1 MVCVTFYP
9 KSLRRGF
16 EYHTL
21 SFLFVAIPEALQQLQ
36 KQFQFPPCHIPHDRM
51 EDAWVPESPTEREM
65 PRKTPDFKK
74 AFIQA
79 RNKLCVNS
87 LRFQVCS
94 LY

>member
-16 EYHTL
+16 EYPTL
-21 SFLFVAIPEALQQLQ
+21 SSLLVALPEALQKLQ
-36 KQFQFPPCHIPHDRM
+36 KQFQSPPCHIPHDRM

-65 PRKTPDFKK
+65 PRKTPGSKK

-79 RNKLCVNS
+79 RNKLCANS